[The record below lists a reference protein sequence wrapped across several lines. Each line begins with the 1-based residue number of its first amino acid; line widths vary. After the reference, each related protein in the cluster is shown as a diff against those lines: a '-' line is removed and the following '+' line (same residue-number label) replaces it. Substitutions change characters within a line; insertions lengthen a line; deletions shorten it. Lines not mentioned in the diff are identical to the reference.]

1 ITGCRNSDVVL
12 CRSVHLILEIKQAE
26 SRNPKAFAQ
35 ALREIVPQC
44 LVVDLLSHPF
54 LIVLQLLL
62 RVALHSIQFVSGGA
76 LSQTLENQLLSSS
89 EVRLQPFGGDDSRCF
104 EPFNQIPQPP
114 SCTRE
119 SLRQIVPID

>member
-1 ITGCRNSDVVL
+1 
-12 CRSVHLILEIKQAE
+12 
-26 SRNPKAFAQ
+26 
-35 ALREIVPQC
+35 
-44 LVVDLLSHPF
+44 

-62 RVALHSIQFVSGGA
+62 RIALHSIQFVSGGV
-76 LSQTLENQLLSSS
+76 LSQTLENQPLSSS

-119 SLRQIVPID
+119 SLRQIVPIDRVFTKPLYHLAALAEIGNHRSQCKLRFGRLWS